1 MCSKTRET
9 DNIGKDNPE
18 KRTTLGRT
26 IQRNGQ
32 HWEGQS
38 RETDNIGKDNP
49 EKLTTLGRTIQILL
63 LLYYVM
69 GHKNNNKKLICKI

>member
-1 MCSKTRET
+1 
-9 DNIGKDNPE
+9 
-18 KRTTLGRT
+18 LGRT

-38 RETDNIGKDNP
+38 REMDNIGKDNP